1 MTVLPRRRENSHL
14 TAPKTSPNVAQLT
27 VSVSPLNSVT
37 VSLWVSELYTFTCF
51 FWKKKK
57 VGIPR

>member
-37 VSLWVSELYTFTCF
+37 VSL
-51 FWKKKK
+51 
-57 VGIPR
+57 